1 MAISWSYVRSTF
13 DFCGKKD
20 VIPPFLKK
28 TQLFVLR
35 IFLSFASFFSF
46 KETQFLFIHIILF
59 IHPVICPPVIHLV
72 VISPVIHQV
81 IWCFPILLT
90 TSLSYPM
97 AIFSANEI
105 RTFLTGYYSFDSFNI
120 FLVFLNPNSNC
131 LDISIIIFPS
141 KNIGIRWHFVQYS
154 ICIRKKLLGQS
165 Q

>member
-1 MAISWSYVRSTF
+1 MSFAS
-13 DFCGKKD
+13 FCH
-20 VIPPFLKK
+20 LH
-28 TQLFVLR
+28 LFVIC

-105 RTFLTGYYSFDSFNI
+105 RTFL
-120 FLVFLNPNSNC
+120 
-131 LDISIIIFPS
+131 IIFWFKTVTKRTFKSRIICLTNLDS
-141 KNIGIRWHFVQYS
+141 KNVFP
-154 ICIRKKLLGQS
+154 KLISLIWTFYQNVLRN
-165 Q
+165 